1 MLINKKIY
9 ISGCGGMLGKA
20 FYEHFNVNNQLK
32 CSDIDTNET
41 WLEYL
46 DIRDRDKYFKEVISF
61 KPDYLFH
68 LGAITSLEE
77 CEIDTNNAY
86 STNAL
91 SVENATAIAN
101 HLKIPLLYISTAG
114 IFDGK
119 KDSYDDWDMA
129 NPLGHYARS
138 KYIGELYV
146 KENAKIYLICRAGW
160 MMGGGP
166 KKDKKFVQK
175 ILRQINMGQKKLN
188 IVNDKFGTPTYTKDF
203 AKNVD
208 LILHSQLWGLYNL
221 VCDGVTSR
229 EDVTKQILKIL
240 KLNNEIKINLV
251 ESSFFHKEYFAPR
264 PYSER
269 LVNTKLN
276 LRGINIMRDWKLCLE
291 EYLNEMYIKS

>member
-1 MLINKKIY
+1 MIINKKIY

-20 FYEHFNVNNQLK
+20 FYDHFKINNQLK

-46 DIRDRDKYFKEVISF
+46 DIRDREKYFKEVITF

-68 LGAITSLEE
+68 LGAFTSLEE
-77 CEIDTNNAY
+77 CEKETSNAY
-86 STNAL
+86 DTNAL

-101 HLKIPLLYISTAG
+101 QLNIPLLYISTAG

-119 KDSYDDWDMA
+119 KDNYDDWDIP

-138 KYIGELYV
+138 KYIGELHV
-146 KENAKIYLICRAGW
+146 KENAKFFLICRAGW

-175 ILRQINMGQKKLN
+175 ILTQINMGEKKLN

-229 EDVTKQILKIL
+229 EDVTKHILKIL
-240 KLNNEIKINLV
+240 KLNNKIKINLV
-251 ESSFFHKEYFAPR
+251 ESTFFNKEYFAPR

-269 LVNTKLN
+269 LINRKLN
-276 LRGINIMRDWKLCLE
+276 LRGLNVMRDWKLCLE